1 MLLVSHFVLG
11 IVFGLVADGVFL
23 AMKILGAAA
32 AKEYSFERLVEI
44 GRAVNEQLVSIGS
57 ALDHCHVPG
66 RQNHD
71 EIGEDV
77 CVVGAGIHN
86 EPVSDVQLRGQIC
99 TDIPKA
105 VEKVSP
111 IPSVEDLVKR
121 LLNLVC
127 DQNDAERAFARFN
140 KGDDTVLLIN
150 NYGGLSN
157 LEVGALTE
165 EVLSQLGKYSP
176 ETPTLLHPFEPVK
189 LIGR

>member
-1 MLLVSHFVLG
+1 MSCSVLG
-11 IVFGLVADGVFL
+11 IVFGLAADVFL

-32 AKEYSFERLVEI
+32 AEEYSFEKLVEI

-86 EPVSDVQLRGQIC
+86 EPVSDVPLCGKIS

-111 IPSVEDLVKR
+111 IPSVEDLISR
-121 LLNLVC
+121 LLNLIC
-127 DQNDAERAFARFN
+127 DQDDTERAFVKFN

-165 EVLSQLGKYSP
+165 EVLSQLGN
-176 ETPTLLHPFEPVK
+176 HPP
-189 LIGR
+189 